1 MSSTTRLHRRTRRI
15 HALTSLGILLVS
27 AAGVP
32 GAAAAAAKPK
42 TSATSTKKYCAA
54 AKAWLAF
61 ETKTLE
67 TGPYDQA
74 WVLETKRL
82 IIPLGANTPKSQ
94 QGYMA
99 LFIMSLLGDRSLVAG
114 IDTITTADDIQ
125 WLRDAADDAQNR
137 VSQYTARNAVGSYTL
152 KTCKVDVLKPFRD
165 LAKGFE

>member
-1 MSSTTRLHRRTRRI
+1 MSTTHFSRGTQR
-15 HALTSLGILLVS
+15 ALTLSLGMFLATLLAPS
-27 AAGVP
+27 TAAT
-32 GAAAAAAKPK
+32 AAKAKAKAPV
-42 TSATSTKKYCAA
+42 ASTKKYCAA
-54 AKAWLAF
+54 ARAWLAF

-67 TGPYDQA
+67 AGPYDQA

-82 IIPLGANTPKSQ
+82 LIPLGANTPKSQ

-114 IDTITTADDIQ
+114 IDAITTADDIQ

-137 VSQYTARNAVGSYTL
+137 VSQYTARNAVGGYTQ
-152 KTCKVDVLKPFRD
+152 KTCKLDVLKPFRD